1 MWHSECIASVGAR
14 LRARETPM
22 LLRTIVAVL
31 ALHAL
36 ASPATAEPGP
46 LPAYGADAK
55 QTSVSGLSAGAYM
68 AVQLQ
73 VAYSASVI
81 GAGVIAGGPFYC
93 AAGNALFVTL
103 CMGQISPVL
112 PGASASVGTAEGYA
126 IGHAIDPLSHLRHRR
141 LYFFSGSLDGTVKP
155 AAVAAAVEFFRRL
168 GVDGQIAY
176 VRDVPAGHAMLAP
189 DAVHPCDVTASPYVN
204 RCAVAGAPYDQAK
217 AVLTQIYGAL
227 QPPQAGANEHPVAFD
242 QRPFADAASA
252 MADTGYVY
260 APGSC
265 AVAGAHCRVHV
276 ALHGCMQDAESVGDA
291 FYGGAGLNRWAAANR
306 LIVLYPQVNKSTANP
321 FGCWDWW
328 GYSGAGYAK
337 KSAPQMKA
345 IMAMV
350 KRLSQP

>member
-1 MWHSECIASVGAR
+1 MHIASANPAGM
-14 LRARETPM
+14 RALEIPM

-31 ALHAL
+31 ALHSM
-36 ASPATAEPGP
+36 ASRATAEPAP

-73 VAYSASVI
+73 VAYSASII

-103 CMGQISPVL
+103 CMGQIAPYL
-112 PGASASVGTAEGYA
+112 PGASSSVGTAEGYA
-126 IGHAIDPLSHLRHRR
+126 LSHAIDPLTHLRHRR
-141 LYFFSGSLDGTVKP
+141 LYFFSGTLDGTVHP
-155 AAVAAAVEFFRRL
+155 TAVDAAVESFRRL
-168 GVDGQIAY
+168 GVDEHGIAY

-189 DAVHPCDVTASPYVN
+189 DAVHHCDVTASPYVN
-204 RCAVAGAPYDQAK
+204 RCDIVGVPYDQAR

-227 QPPQAGANEHPVAFD
+227 QPPQAGANELPVAFD

-252 MADTGYVY
+252 MAGTGYVY
-260 APGSC
+260 APSNC
-265 AVAGAHCRVHV
+265 SVAGAHCRVHV
-276 ALHGCMQDAESVGDA
+276 ALHGCMQDAESVDAA
-291 FYGGAGLNRWAAANR
+291 FYRGAGFNRWAAANR
-306 LIVLYPQVNKSTANP
+306 LIVLYPQVSKSPANP

-328 GYSGAGYAK
+328 GYTGAGYAK

-350 KRLSQP
+350 KRLTRP